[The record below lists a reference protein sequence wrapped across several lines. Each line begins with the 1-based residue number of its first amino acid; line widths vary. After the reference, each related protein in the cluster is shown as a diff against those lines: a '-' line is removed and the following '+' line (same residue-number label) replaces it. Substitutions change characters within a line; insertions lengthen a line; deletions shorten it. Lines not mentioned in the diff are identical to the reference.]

1 MSLPNFMCI
10 GAAKSG
16 TTSLYDILR
25 QHSDVYIPAFKE
37 PHFFDIPDN
46 YINGVEW
53 YSKAYYKRVKKEKC
67 IGDFTPTYL
76 FDKEVPKRICS
87 DLGRDMK
94 FIIILRNPVDRAYS
108 QYLHMKRDCYESLSF
123 KDALSHESGRL
134 NEANNK
140 KNYLSKIRFS
150 YVQQGLYTEML
161 NEYFKYFS
169 KENFL
174 ILNFEQEF
182 VEQREESIRK
192 ILLFLNIENENLDVD
207 IVSNIASKARFVWVK
222 NIMNKSSWWISLLK
236 NIIPFVQF
244 RRILRNRIQRAN
256 NVKFEFDVLSD
267 TDKKDLYNRYFRDD
281 VLNLENILDKKMN
294 WQI

>member
-25 QHSDVYIPAFKE
+25 QHSDVYVPAFKE

-46 YINGVEW
+46 YIKGLEW
-53 YSKAYYKRVKKEKC
+53 YSKEYYNKVKNEKC
-67 IGDFTPTYL
+67 IGDFTPTYF
-76 FDKEVPKRICS
+76 FDKEVPKRIRS
-87 DLGRDMK
+87 DIGRDIK

-108 QYLHMKRDCYESLSF
+108 HYLHMKRDRHELLSF
-123 KDALSHESGRL
+123 KDALSYERERL
-134 NEANNK
+134 NEVNNE

-150 YVQQGLYTEML
+150 YVQQGLYAEML

-182 VEQREESIRK
+182 VEQREESIKK
-192 ILLFLNIENENLDVD
+192 ILLFLNIKNESLDID
-207 IVSNIASKARFVWVK
+207 ILSNIASKARFFWV
-222 NIMNKSSWWISLLK
+222 NDIINKSSWWISFLK

-267 TDKKDLYNRYFRDD
+267 ADKKDLYNRYFRDD
-281 VLNLENILDKKMN
+281 ILNLEIILNKKMN
-294 WQI
+294 WQK